1 MDLGVL
7 DRFRGKKAEEK
18 IEKKTEKMEETS
30 TELEELLGDDQDAY
44 TALSNTMFLNPG
56 KVGVSM
62 SEAAKKA
69 KKFEKDED
77 LIRARIWYEIAGGL
91 AIYEGDVQKVKEYFR
106 KSQEISPEM
115 EYAILKTTEAAVAK
129 AREYYKKHLED

>member
-1 MDLGVL
+1 MGLL
-7 DRFRGKKAEEK
+7 DRFRGKKEEVKKVEEK
-18 IEKKTEKMEETS
+18 VEVSS
-30 TELEELLGDDQDAY
+30 TKLEEFLRDDQDAY
-44 TALSNTMFLNPG
+44 AALSNTMFLDPG

-62 SEAAKKA
+62 GDATKKA

-91 AIYEGDVQKVKEYFR
+91 AIYEGDVQKVKEYFS

-115 EYAILKTTEAAVAK
+115 EYAILKSAEAAVAK
-129 AREYYKKHLED
+129 AQEYYKKHLED